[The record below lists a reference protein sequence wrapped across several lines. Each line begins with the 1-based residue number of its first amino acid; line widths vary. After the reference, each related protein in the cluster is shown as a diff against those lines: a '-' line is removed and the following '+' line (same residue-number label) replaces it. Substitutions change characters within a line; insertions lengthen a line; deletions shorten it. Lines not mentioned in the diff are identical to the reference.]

1 MHELGV
7 VFHCIREV
15 NKIAEENHVTRVTS
29 VTVQIG
35 EVSAVIPYFFEDCWK
50 WAVKKETILKD
61 AAICIET
68 LPAVTHCE
76 DCGQDYPTV
85 EHGKLCP
92 FCGSGHTFLLTG
104 NEIEIKQIEVLD
116 AS

>member
-35 EVSAVIPYFFEDCWK
+35 EVSTVIPYFFEDCWK

-61 AAICIET
+61 AGICIET
-68 LPAVTHCE
+68 LPAVTYCE
-76 DCGQDYPTV
+76 DCHQEYPTV
-85 EHGKLCP
+85 KHGKICP

-104 NEIEIKQIEVLD
+104 NEIEIKQIEVPD